1 MSDRLEAAYEAVRMA
16 ELGKRVADE
25 YAREAAKD
33 LARARAARAA
43 LETAI
48 KNALNRMETQ

>member
-16 ELGKRVADE
+16 ELGKRGADE